1 MPPQQLG
8 KIFLTPLPNGSKL
21 DLGSQVYGHQF
32 ALSKLGLKQLTKD
45 HQMKNLSI
53 LKNTVSNAYGRVGVP
68 ILLYF
73 LGVPGALVILL
84 WLFFFRGR

>member
-1 MPPQQLG
+1 MN
-8 KIFLTPLPNGSKL
+8 KIS
-21 DLGSQVYGHQF
+21 V
-32 ALSKLGLKQLTKD
+32 
-45 HQMKNLSI
+45 
-53 LKNTVSNAYGRVGVP
+53 LKNQVSNAYGRVGMP

>member
-1 MPPQQLG
+1 
-8 KIFLTPLPNGSKL
+8 
-21 DLGSQVYGHQF
+21 
-32 ALSKLGLKQLTKD
+32 
-45 HQMKNLSI
+45 MKAIQI
-53 LKNTVSNAYGRVGVP
+53 LKDRAANAYGRVGVP